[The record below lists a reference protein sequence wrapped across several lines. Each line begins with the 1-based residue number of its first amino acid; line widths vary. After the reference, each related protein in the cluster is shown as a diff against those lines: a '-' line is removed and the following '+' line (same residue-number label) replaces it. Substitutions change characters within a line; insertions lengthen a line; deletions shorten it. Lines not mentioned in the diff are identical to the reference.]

1 MIETKILDAAVGVQ
15 RQDVIDKSETTVLPS
30 LANGVMA
37 GHFKRGRMDK
47 PFKVTA
53 KNYKALLGH
62 DPSNPSYLAVEDAF
76 KRGVSEVSILRVGGT
91 GVACIASHALI
102 SESLDSE
109 FGEWITVSR
118 NGGEFKSFDLNGDD
132 YESFERSAYLGQD
145 GKSLAFLDYEYQI
158 DPEVIG
164 GGQMLDGRYER
175 DELYYYTFCGIA
187 SNGMLNTPTGNYDL
201 KSTGIEYPSIG
212 NDGLGRA
219 VTSNKNI
226 ARAEHN
232 WLVFKPTPDTDP
244 DFDLFYKMGASGD
257 TIEVHSCA
265 VVEPYVD
272 PNVCQPTFFTLKINT
287 NNEIPIVGDVHAKY
301 RINGEAWEHYTAPA
315 SDWNPVLEFL
325 GSIFHND
332 WPMFNISGGGGRGA
346 FNKSYRGSD
355 IYGAE
360 SAPPFTR
367 DQDDVVSLMP
377 YTIEFAVTE
386 NNDNDLVY
394 LAFGEDITMKSCAI
408 GNWMGY

>member
-15 RQDVIDKSETTVLPS
+15 RGDVIDKSETTVLPS

-102 SESLDSE
+102 SDSLDSE

-118 NGGEFKSFDLNGDD
+118 NGGEFKSFDLNTYD
-132 YESFERSAYLGQD
+132 YEPFARMVYLGQD

-158 DPEVIG
+158 DPEVLG
-164 GGQMLDGRYER
+164 GGQMLDGYYER
-175 DELYYYTFCGIA
+175 DPLYYYTFCGIA
-187 SNGMLNTPTGNYDL
+187 SSGMLNTPTGNYDL

-226 ARAEHN
+226 TRAEYN
-232 WLVFKPTPDTDP
+232 WLVFKPTPDTAP

-257 TIEVHSCA
+257 TIEVHGCA

-272 PNVCQPTFFTLKINT
+272 PNVCIPTGAEILY
-287 NNEIPIVGDVHAKY
+287 NEGYNEPTGDLYGRY
-301 RINGEAWEHYTAPA
+301 RVDGGVWVNYTAPA
-315 SDWNPVLEFL
+315 SYYLADEFL
-325 GSIFHND
+325 HHTGVMQSQ
-332 WPMFNISGGGGRGA
+332 GGGGASPFQFKVSNRGGYL
-346 FNKSYRGSD
+346 N
-355 IYGAE
+355 GA
-360 SAPPFTR
+360 SAQEPYANG
-367 DQDDVVSLMP
+367 QDGVLEIKRTTVDFEL
-377 YTIEFAVTE
+377 TDGGT
-386 NNDNDLVY
+386 NDLVQ
-394 LAFGEDITMKSCAI
+394 LLFGGNMSVSSCAV
-408 GNWMGY
+408 GSWYGV

>member
-76 KRGVSEVSILRVGGT
+76 KRGVSEVSILRTGGT
-91 GVACIASHALI
+91 GMACIASYAI
-102 SESLDSE
+102 ASEYLDSE

-118 NGGEFKSFDLNGDD
+118 NGGEFKSFDLNDGDGD
-132 YESFERSAYLGQD
+132 YKSFERSAYLGQD

-158 DPEVIG
+158 DPEAIG

-175 DELYYYTFCGIA
+175 EELYYYTFCGIA
-187 SNGMLNTPTGNYDL
+187 SSGMLNTPTGNYDL
-201 KSTGIEYPSIG
+201 KSTGVQYPSIG
-212 NDGLGRA
+212 NEGLGML

-226 ARAEHN
+226 TRAEHN

-272 PNVCQPTFFTLKINT
+272 PNVCIPTGAGILYRNGQ
-287 NNEIPIVGDVHAKY
+287 NEPTGDVYGRY
-301 RINGEAWEHYTAPA
+301 RVNGGAWVDYIAPA
-315 SDWNPVLEFL
+315 SYYLADEFL
-325 GSIFHND
+325 RHTGVMQSQ
-332 WPMFNISGGGGRGA
+332 GGGG
-346 FNKSYRGSD
+346 
-355 IYGAE
+355 E
-360 SAPPFTR
+360 SAFQFGINSRFGNLTGASVQQPYA
-367 DQDDVVSLMP
+367 DGQDGVISVKRTTVDFEL
-377 YTIEFAVTE
+377 TDGGT
-386 NNDNDLVY
+386 NDLVQ
-394 LAFGEDITMKSCAI
+394 LLFGGSISVSSCAI
-408 GNWMGY
+408 GQWYGI

>member
-1 MIETKILDAAVGVQ
+1 MIESKTLGAAAGIQ
-15 RQDVIDKSETTVLPS
+15 YQGVIDKSEGTDLPS

-118 NGGEFKSFDLNGDD
+118 NGGEFQSFDLSADD
-132 YESFERSAYLGQD
+132 YEPFARMVYLGQD
-145 GKSLAFLDYEYQI
+145 GKSLAFLDYEYEI
-158 DPEVIG
+158 DPEVLG

-175 DELYYYTFCGIA
+175 DEFYYYTFCGIA

-201 KSTGIEYPSIG
+201 KSTGIQYPLIA
-212 NDGLGRA
+212 NEGLGMA
-219 VTSNKNI
+219 GTPNKNI
-226 ARAEHN
+226 TRAEHN
-232 WLVFKPTPDTDP
+232 WLVFKPTPDTAP

-272 PNVCQPTFFTLKINT
+272 PNVCIPTGAGILYRNGE
-287 NNEIPIVGDVHAKY
+287 NEPTGDVYGRY
-301 RINGEAWEHYTAPA
+301 RVNGGAWVDYIAPA
-315 SDWNPVLEFL
+315 SYYLADEFL
-325 GSIFHND
+325 RHTGVMQSQ
-332 WPMFNISGGGGRGA
+332 GGGG
-346 FNKSYRGSD
+346 
-355 IYGAE
+355 E
-360 SAPPFTR
+360 SAFQFGINSRFGNLNGASAQQPYA
-367 DQDDVVSLMP
+367 DGQDGVISVKRTTVDFEL
-377 YTIEFAVTE
+377 TDGGT
-386 NNDNDLVY
+386 NDLVQ
-394 LAFGEDITMKSCAI
+394 LLFGGSISVSSCAI
-408 GNWMGY
+408 GQWYGV

>member
-102 SESLDSE
+102 SDSLDSE

-132 YESFERSAYLGQD
+132 YKSFERSAYLGQD

-175 DELYYYTFCGIA
+175 EPLYYYTFCGIA

-201 KSTGIEYPSIG
+201 KSTRIDYPSVG
-212 NDGLGRA
+212 NEGLGLGVA
-219 VTSNKNI
+219 VASNKNI
-226 ARAEHN
+226 TRAEHN

-257 TIEVHSCA
+257 TIEVHSCV

-272 PNVCQPTFFTLKINT
+272 PNVCIPTGAEILY
-287 NNEIPIVGDVHAKY
+287 NEGYNEPTGDLYGRY
-301 RINGEAWEHYTAPA
+301 RVDGGVWVNYTAPA
-315 SDWNPVLEFL
+315 SYYLADEFL
-325 GSIFHND
+325 HHTGVMQSQ
-332 WPMFNISGGGGRGA
+332 GGGGASPFQFKVSNRGGYL
-346 FNKSYRGSD
+346 N
-355 IYGAE
+355 GA
-360 SAPPFTR
+360 SAQEPYANG
-367 DQDDVVSLMP
+367 QDGVLEIKRTTVDFEL
-377 YTIEFAVTE
+377 TDGGT
-386 NNDNDLVY
+386 NDLVQ
-394 LAFGEDITMKSCAI
+394 LLFGGNMSVSSCAV
-408 GNWMGY
+408 GSWYGV

>member
-1 MIETKILDAAVGVQ
+1 MIETKILGDAVGVQ
-15 RQDVIDKSETTVLPS
+15 RGDVIDNSETTVLPS
-30 LANGVMA
+30 LANGVIT

-53 KNYKALLGH
+53 SNYKALLGH

-76 KRGVSEVSILRVGGT
+76 KNGVNELSILRVGGT
-91 GVACIASHALI
+91 GVACIASHALV

-132 YESFERSAYLGQD
+132 DYEPFARMVYLGQD

-158 DPEVIG
+158 DPEVLG

-175 DELYYYTFCGIA
+175 EELYYYTLCGIA
-187 SNGMLNTPTGNYDL
+187 SNSMLNTPTGNYDL
-201 KSTGIEYPSIG
+201 KSTGIQYPSIG
-212 NDGLGRA
+212 NEGLGMA

-226 ARAEHN
+226 TRAEHN

-265 VVEPYVD
+265 VVEPYID
-272 PNVCQPTFFTLKINT
+272 PNVCIPTGAAILYREGY
-287 NNEIPIVGDVHAKY
+287 NEPTGDVYGRY
-301 RINGEAWEHYTAPA
+301 RVDGGVWVNYTAPA
-315 SDWNPVLEFL
+315 SYYLADEFL
-325 GSIFHND
+325 RHTGVMQSQ
-332 WPMFNISGGGGRGA
+332 GGGGASPFQFNVNNRGGYL
-346 FNKSYRGSD
+346 N
-355 IYGAE
+355 GA
-360 SAPPFTR
+360 SAQEPYA
-367 DQDDVVSLMP
+367 DGQDGVIGVKRTTVDFEL
-377 YTIEFAVTE
+377 TDGGT
-386 NNDNDLVY
+386 NDLVQ
-394 LAFGEDITMKSCAI
+394 LLFGGNMSVSSCAI
-408 GNWMGY
+408 GRWYGV

>member
-1 MIETKILDAAVGVQ
+1 MIETKILGDAVGVQ
-15 RQDVIDKSETTVLPS
+15 RGDVIDNSETTVLPS
-30 LANGVMA
+30 LNNGVIT

-53 KNYKALLGH
+53 SNYKALLGY

-76 KRGVSEVSILRVGGT
+76 KNGVNELSILRVGGT
-91 GVACIASHALI
+91 GVACIASYALV
-102 SESLDSE
+102 SDSLDSE

-118 NGGEFKSFDLNGDD
+118 NGGEFESFDLNGED
-132 YESFERSAYLGQD
+132 YKSFDRIAYLGQD

-164 GGQMLDGRYER
+164 GGQILDGRYER

-201 KSTGIEYPSIG
+201 KSTGIDYPSVG
-212 NDGLGRA
+212 NEGLGMP

-226 ARAEHN
+226 TRAEHN

-244 DFDLFYKMGASGD
+244 NFDLFYKMGASGD

-272 PNVCQPTFFTLKINT
+272 PNVCIPTGAEILYRNGQ
-287 NNEIPIVGDVHAKY
+287 NEPTGDVYGRY
-301 RINGEAWEHYTAPA
+301 RVNGGAWVVYSAPA
-315 SDWNPVLEFL
+315 SYYLADEFL
-325 GSIFHND
+325 RHTGVMQSQ
-332 WPMFNISGGGGRGA
+332 GGGG
-346 FNKSYRGSD
+346 
-355 IYGAE
+355 E
-360 SAPPFTR
+360 SAFQFGINSRFGNLNGAAAQEPYA
-367 DQDDVVSLMP
+367 DGQDGVFEIKRTTVDFEL
-377 YTIEFAVTE
+377 TDGGT
-386 NNDNDLVY
+386 NDLVQ
-394 LAFGEDITMKSCAI
+394 LLFGGNMSVSSCAI
-408 GNWMGY
+408 GQWYGV